1 MYKVKHN
8 IAPLP
13 FQEIF
18 ENQTY
23 SREIRNERSWEV
35 PKVRTVTYGTESI
48 RYRGPATWQLIPE
61 DIRKSKS
68 LTEFKKEIKS
78 WKATNCACR
87 ICKTFVPN
95 LGFIN

>member
-18 ENQTY
+18 ENQNY
-23 SREIRNERSWEV
+23 SRGVRNERSWVV
-35 PKVRTVTYGTESI
+35 PKVRTVAYGTESI
-48 RYRGPATWQLIPE
+48 RYRGPATWELIPE
-61 DIRKSKS
+61 EIRTSES
-68 LTEFKKEIKS
+68 LMQFKEKIKT
-78 WKATNCACR
+78 WKADNCACR
-87 ICKTFVPN
+87 LCKTFVPN